1 MPAIQSMA
9 RPASPVEHGAHP
21 IRLWGKL
28 FSPPVTKMFTRAGR
42 AAILDRKAYT
52 EAFFDGDA
60 AADGAIIVA
69 LVGAVTYVGWWL
81 RGIVQLSITGLF
93 SVLIASIVSWLILAL
108 ATWFV
113 ATRLF
118 GSSNRPQTMLAMHG
132 LAPLPLV
139 LEIIG
144 GLVAGLGL
152 IWYLVILVLA
162 TQEASDLKMRDAAVS
177 VLIGFAAAALIR
189 LLMGVPFAVLGG
201 LFG

>member
-1 MPAIQSMA
+1 
-9 RPASPVEHGAHP
+9 
-21 IRLWGKL
+21 
-28 FSPPVTKMFTRAGR
+28 MFTRAGR
-42 AAILDRKAYT
+42 AAILDRKAFT

-69 LVGAVTYVGWWL
+69 LVGAATYLGVLL
-81 RGIVQLSITGLF
+81 RLGAFDFFSIARLF
-93 SVLIASIVSWLILAL
+93 QSVIAAVISWLILAL

-118 GSSNRPQTMLAMHG
+118 GSANRPQSMIAMHG

-139 LEIIG
+139 LEIFG
-144 GLVAGLGL
+144 SLVGGLGL

-162 TQEASDLKMRDAAVS
+162 TQEAAELKIKNAAVS
-177 VLIGFAAAALIR
+177 VLIGFAAAALLRALI
-189 LLMGVPFAVLGG
+189 GVPFAVFGG

>member
-1 MPAIQSMA
+1 
-9 RPASPVEHGAHP
+9 
-21 IRLWGKL
+21 
-28 FSPPVTKMFTRAGR
+28 MFTRAGR
-42 AAILDRKAYT
+42 AAILDRKSFT

-69 LVGAVTYVGWWL
+69 LVGAATYLGTLL
-81 RGIVQLSITGLF
+81 RFGAFDFFSIARLF
-93 SVLIASIVSWLILAL
+93 QSVIAAVISWLILAF

-118 GSSNRPQTMLAMHG
+118 GSTNRPQAMIAMHG

-139 LEIIG
+139 LEIFG
-144 GLVAGLGL
+144 SLVGGLGL

-162 TQEASDLKMRDAAVS
+162 TQEAAELKTKDAAVS
-177 VLIGFAAAALIR
+177 VLIGFAAAALLRALI
-189 LLMGVPFAVLGG
+189 GVPFAVFGG